1 MADST
6 KTTAVTAHRPET
18 GPQSAAL
25 DGYRALAIAIVM
37 LNHTRHVEGYPSWLL
52 EMNAFLRGG
61 VTAFMVLSGYLITLS
76 LLREEVRSGVVGGWA
91 FWRRQAVR
99 FYIPVVAYLA
109 LACLWFSGRPEFSW
123 GRTLRVL
130 WMDPNTAGN
139 AWWTGHL
146 YSLAA
151 QLQFCVWWPLLLRL
165 IPRGHRLLPVT
176 LLMLV
181 AVGWRTLGRELAMQ
195 SNDNFLR
202 TDFVY
207 GSLLVGAWWA
217 ILVAKGR
224 MEWILRLQGRQLV
237 PLFLLAAFVI
247 VFTRSPSAI
256 LGVFSDGLRDWV
268 APWREKFPVVVT
280 VRALTALSAM
290 MAFGC
295 LAFLLHSGRPARIA
309 GLFASPLITWLGR
322 ISFSVYLWQN
332 VFCFGITGTFADR
345 FPLNLLAS
353 VACGFAAY
361 YLFELPS
368 LRWRSRLKRPPQDRN
383 PPAGGGSAPGIPS
396 APAAA
401 EPGH

>member
-1 MADST
+1 MVDSS
-6 KTTAVTAHRPET
+6 KTTAGDAHGAVT
-18 GPQSAAL
+18 GPRSMAL
-25 DGYRALAIAIVM
+25 DGYRALAIVVVM
-37 LNHTRHVEGYPSWLL
+37 LNHTRDVDGYPPWML
-52 EMNAFLRGG
+52 EMSGFLRGG

-76 LLREEVRSGVVGGWA
+76 LLREEARSGVVGGWA

-99 FYIPVVAYLA
+99 FYVPVIAYLA
-109 LACLWFSGRPEFSW
+109 IACLWFSGRPEFNW
-123 GRTLRVL
+123 WRTLRVL
-130 WMDPNTAGN
+130 WLDPNTAGN
-139 AWWTGHL
+139 AWWSGHL

-151 QLQFCVWWPLLLRL
+151 QLQFCIWWPLVLRL
-165 IPRGHRLLPVT
+165 IPHGRRLLPVT
-176 LLMLV
+176 FLMLV
-181 AVGWRTLGRELAMQ
+181 AVGWRTLGRELAYQ
-195 SNDNFLR
+195 AHGNILR

-224 MEWILRLQGRQLV
+224 MEWILRLKGRQLV

-247 VFTRSPSAI
+247 VFTRSPSAV
-256 LGVFSDGLRDWV
+256 LAVFSDGLRDWV
-268 APWREKFPVVVT
+268 APWRDVFSVVVT
-280 VRALTALSAM
+280 VRALTALCAM

-353 VACGFAAY
+353 VACGYVAY
-361 YLFELPS
+361 RLFEVPS
-368 LRWRSRLKRPPQDRN
+368 LRWRSRLKRQPGSSNPPGGSH
-383 PPAGGGSAPGIPS
+383 PSPAGGS
-396 APAAA
+396 PAAGV
-401 EPGH
+401 EPLN

>member
-1 MADST
+1 MADLT
-6 KTTAVTAHRPET
+6 KTKAGTAHGAET
-18 GPQSAAL
+18 GPRSLAL
-25 DGYRALAIAIVM
+25 DGYRALAITIVM

-61 VTAFMVLSGYLITLS
+61 VTAFMVLSGYLVTLS
-76 LLREEVRSGVVGGWA
+76 LLKEEARSGVVGGWE

-99 FYIPVVAYLA
+99 FYVPVLAYLA
-109 LACLWFSGRPEFSW
+109 LACLWFSGRSEFNW
-123 GRTLRVL
+123 VRTLRVL

-151 QLQFCVWWPLLLRL
+151 QLQFCLWWPLLLRL
-165 IPRGHRLLPVT
+165 IPRGHRLVPVT
-176 LLMLV
+176 ILMLV
-181 AVGWRTLGRELAMQ
+181 AVGWRTLGRELALQ
-195 SNDNFLR
+195 AHGNILR

-217 ILVAKGR
+217 ILVSKGR
-224 MEWILRLQGRQLV
+224 MEWILRLQGRQLG
-237 PLFLLAAFVI
+237 PLFLLAAFVV
-247 VFTRSPSAI
+247 VFTRSPSAV
-256 LGVFSDGLRDWV
+256 LGVVSDGLRDWV
-268 APWREKFPVVVT
+268 APWREVFPVVIT
-280 VRALTALSAM
+280 VRALVSLGAM

-309 GLFASPLITWLGR
+309 ALFASPLITWLGR

-345 FPLNLLAS
+345 FPVNVIAS
-353 VACGFAAY
+353 IVFGGVAY

-368 LRWRSRLKRPPQDRN
+368 LRWRSRLKRPANDPNR
-383 PPAGGGSAPGIPS
+383 PGGGGSAPEIPP
-396 APAAA
+396 AKAAA